1 MEEKLTTKEK
11 IKMTLVIIGIIA
23 ACVVVLELLRLF
35 MWACYYAGIPM

>member
-11 IKMTLVIIGIIA
+11 IKMAIVIIGIIA
-23 ACVVVLELLRLF
+23 ACAVGLELLRMF